1 MCDRIAILYS
11 KFKKMVRHSVLAL
24 SQFSKTIFAP
34 MFVGLW
40 LLASPMNAADG
51 AWQMDS
57 HGQLR
62 LISAQDDI
70 TGQISLGLHVQLKP
84 GWKTYW
90 RYPGEAGAPPLFDWS
105 GSENLADAEILWP
118 APKRFSAF
126 GYDSFG
132 YEKEVIWPIKLT
144 AKDNA
149 VPVLARL
156 KVDYLICKNIC
167 IPKTAS
173 LVLDATADDGA
184 GAENR
189 TLIRHFAG
197 LVPKSGAAAPFR
209 FSHIALSGVPG
220 KQLLVVKAVSTL
232 TFDQPDLMIESKS
245 NFGFGRPVLT
255 LSDDR
260 KEVVLSVPVFDLL
273 DKDRG
278 LAGEQLRL
286 TLVQG
291 SLASEQDVAIA
302 TR

>member
-1 MCDRIAILYS
+1 M
-11 KFKKMVRHSVLAL
+11 
-24 SQFSKTIFAP
+24 
-34 MFVGLW
+34 
-40 LLASPMNAADG
+40 
-51 AWQMDS
+51 
-57 HGQLR
+57 
-62 LISAQDDI
+62 

-90 RYPGEAGAPPLFDWS
+90 RNPGEAGAPPVFDWS

-132 YEKEVIWPIKLT
+132 YEKEIIWPIKLT
-144 AKDNA
+144 AKDSGA
-149 VPVLARL
+149 PVLAKL

-173 LVLDATADDGA
+173 LAIDASADNGA
-184 GAENR
+184 GVENR
-189 TLIRHFAG
+189 TLIKYFSD
-197 LVPKSGAAAPFR
+197 LVPKTGPAAPFR
-209 FSHIALSGVPG
+209 ISHIALSGAPG
-220 KQLLVVKAVSTL
+220 KQQLTVKAASTIS
-232 TFDQPDLMIESKS
+232 FDQPDLMVESQS

-260 KEVVLSVPVFDLL
+260 KEVVLSVPVFDLFS
-273 DKDRG
+273 KDRN

-291 SLASEQDVAIA
+291 SLASEKDVVIA
-302 TR
+302 AR